1 MRKTIMK
8 KTTVKKVAAVV
19 LAGAMCFGITNTG
32 KAVTAK
38 QNIRSANEEK
48 KEADASSTVNDAAN
62 NGAVSEGSEAKD
74 AWKRGK
80 TVTGEAVTDKRAQLH
95 NPVINAST
103 GAVEFS
109 YIYFGSYPQ
118 GEVTG
123 EQLTSDIINAEY
135 VSGDAVVN
143 GEKYRRMTK
152 EDVCGEYGTVE
163 KFGKNK
169 YRYFKYEPVKWKIIK
184 MEGETAFVLSEY
196 ALNRFQYKG
205 GRKWMNEMKTGQG
218 FMGDAFSKEQ
228 QEAITYMEDRFGGI
242 KENKINYIR
251 PTEYS
256 SAGFWDYSSVRIVCE
271 TDYSHV
277 RRGRVGEERYC
288 MWWLYDKDTTPYK
301 STVADDGTICNNP
314 IIGWTEWGHFKIT
327 EEAYCAV
334 VPSFTLVLTDTT
346 LWDTEES
353 LKKKEEEAQKPKPST
368 QPEPSTKPEQKRG
381 DVNSDGEVDI
391 EDAKL
396 ALRMALNLAVLEEKA
411 AAAADMDEDG
421 RISLKDAQAILKAA
435 LNLLELT

>member
-152 EDVCGEYGTVE
+152 EDMCPEFSTVE
-163 KFGKNK
+163 RFGKSK
-169 YRYFKYEPVKWKIIK
+169 YRYFKYEPLKWKVIK

-196 ALNRFQYKG
+196 ALNRFFYNQG
-205 GRKWMNEMKTGQG
+205 HKWMNGKEKGQG

-228 QEAITYMEDRFGGI
+228 QEAITFTANKVFGSWVI
-242 KENKINYIR
+242 KRDKINYIEPLEFR
-251 PTEYS
+251 NVSFY
-256 SAGFWDYSSVRIVCE
+256 YNLSVRLVRE
-271 TDYSHV
+271 TDYTHA
-277 RRGRVGEERYC
+277 RVGGDSKEGGRC
-288 MWWLYDKDTTPYK
+288 SWWYEGVDDPSGYK
-301 STVADDGTICNNP
+301 CFVDFNGVIADNP
-314 IIGWTEWGHFKIT
+314 VVGWTEWGHFKIYGDS
-327 EEAYCAV
+327 AYCGV
-334 VPSFTLVLTDTT
+334 VPAFTLTLTDTA
-346 LWDTEES
+346 LWDTQES
-353 LKKKEEEAQKPKPST
+353 LKEKEEEAKKPKW
-368 QPEPSTKPEQKRG
+368 G

-396 ALRMALNLAVLEEKA
+396 ALKAALNLAALEEKA
-411 AAAADMDEDG
+411 ATAADMDEDG